1 MGKGEILCQ
10 TGRWW
15 YIAIKSF
22 TYTILFYFIKALKLF
37 CVFKCLIHLVYDSVI
52 NVVSSLIESILQNV
66 EGLKISMFGIIKI

>member
-15 YIAIKSF
+15 YIAIKLLL
-22 TYTILFYFIKALKLF
+22 TILFYFIKALKLF

-66 EGLKISMFGIIKI
+66 EGLKILMFGIIKI

>member
-15 YIAIKSF
+15 YIAIKLLL
-22 TYTILFYFIKALKLF
+22 TIFYFIKALKLF

-66 EGLKISMFGIIKI
+66 EGLKILMFGIIKI

>member
-15 YIAIKSF
+15 YIAIKLLL
-22 TYTILFYFIKALKLF
+22 TILFYFIKALKLF